1 MNLDDMIKEWELF
14 EQVLRQPDYDLFKQ
28 FLEAVREYKEAVE
41 TQEHRPTEA
50 LLMALALKNQKL
62 INELRERYRIRQSQ

>member
-1 MNLDDMIKEWELF
+1 MNLDEMIKDWELF

-28 FLEAVREYKEAVE
+28 FLEAVKEYREAVE
-41 TQEHRPTEA
+41 SQEHRSTES

-62 INELRERYRIRQSQ
+62 INELRKRHNIK

>member
-1 MNLDDMIKEWELF
+1 MNLDEMIKDWELF

-28 FLEAVREYKEAVE
+28 FLEAVKEYRGAVE
-41 TQEHRPTEA
+41 SQEHRPTEA

-62 INELRERYRIRQSQ
+62 INELRKRHNIE